1 MMKIMNDELPLILLP
16 GLGADSRMFSSIRN
30 GLPQT
35 VTPPWIRP
43 DPRETVAE
51 YARRFAPIIDPGRPC
66 YIGGASFG
74 AVMALEIAAI
84 LPNIQACFVIG
95 SIRHDRSKPV
105 RIRMLKPI
113 TPLVGLLPTLSPL
126 IVRLIGRWL
135 RAPTRGVLI
144 QLADTDARFL
154 RWGAQAILNW
164 KPSPELDRVRT
175 FQIHGDRD
183 RVFPIHLTAPDVIV
197 PGAGHLIAITHP
209 KPVTE
214 YLSQTIS
221 ALQQESSPPGATDVT
236 SSEASPP
243 S

>member
-1 MMKIMNDELPLILLP
+1 MNAQLPLVLLP
-16 GLGADSRMFSSIRN
+16 GLGADARMFSSIRN

-43 DPRETVAE
+43 DHRESVAD
-51 YARRFAPIIDPGRPC
+51 YARRFAPIIDPGRPFF
-66 YIGGASFG
+66 IGGASFG
-74 AVMALEIAAI
+74 AVMALEVAAL
-84 LPNIQACFVIG
+84 LPNARACFVIG
-95 SIRHDRSKPV
+95 SIRHDRSKPT
-105 RIRMLKPI
+105 RIRILKPI
-113 TPLVGLLPTLSPL
+113 TPLVGLLPALSPW
-126 IVRLIGRWL
+126 IVRLIGHWL

-164 KPSPELDRVRT
+164 KPSKDLDRVRT

-183 RVFPIHLTAPDVIV
+183 RVFPIRLTAPDRIV

-214 YLSQTIS
+214 YLACTMA
-221 ALQQESSPPGATDVT
+221 ALEQEATPPTP
-236 SSEASPP
+236 EPL
-243 S
+243 